1 MNRAARHKSRNSIM
15 EYYLTFKAIG
25 RAILPSGS
33 LIVNTILQRQRC
45 RSLSFKSTFATRQ
58 ANHFEDSLRVRRRGS
73 FLAISLGQPP
83 QIEGWLN
90 APL

>member
-58 ANHFEDSLRVRRRGS
+58 ANHFEDSLRRS
-73 FLAISLGQPP
+73 P
-83 QIEGWLN
+83 QRELPRN
-90 APL
+90 FFRPAPSN